1 MLASRQEG
9 AISFSIGCIAVI
21 NGEESTNEGAD
32 LLTQTRV
39 LHHSFSLLCVVL
51 DKSSLLFFL
60 FELLPVFGL
69 LDGVDL
75 AVRFYAQ
82 VTTLFGLVTHCR
94 RLRDGLYWGVW
105 LFLLL

>member
-39 LHHSFSLLCVVL
+39 LHHSFSLLCVIL
-51 DKSSLLFFL
+51 D
-60 FELLPVFGL
+60 
-69 LDGVDL
+69 
-75 AVRFYAQ
+75 
-82 VTTLFGLVTHCR
+82 
-94 RLRDGLYWGVW
+94 
-105 LFLLL
+105 